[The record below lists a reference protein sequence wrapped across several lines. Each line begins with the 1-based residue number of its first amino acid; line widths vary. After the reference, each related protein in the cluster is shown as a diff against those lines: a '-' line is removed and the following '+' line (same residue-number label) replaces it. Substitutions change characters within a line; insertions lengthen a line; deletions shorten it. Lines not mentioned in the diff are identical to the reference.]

1 MIHFEGSIQ
10 EVKKFAGVENNAS
23 LADAYL
29 AVADQLKEGR
39 CNMSLL
45 N

>member
-29 AVADQLKEGR
+29 AVADQLKR
-39 CNMSLL
+39 RQV
-45 N
+45 